1 MQMVGYIREANIVPV
16 VSERELTIA
25 KEWIA
30 KMQEDILKPDLVFA
44 EFDMRCARYWLRFIT
59 PVTWQLILRICSR
72 AQNYTVDEQRG
83 CNGFLIAAL

>member
-30 KMQEDILKPDLVFA
+30 KM
-44 EFDMRCARYWLRFIT
+44 
-59 PVTWQLILRICSR
+59 
-72 AQNYTVDEQRG
+72 
-83 CNGFLIAAL
+83 